1 MILVAVTAA
10 LVSATL
16 SNRLVTDDFGLSVV
30 LR

>member
-16 SNRLVTDDFGLSVV
+16 SNRLVTADFGLSVV